1 MKDNKMKLKKSS
13 TIFLKG
19 MAMGMADIVPG
30 VSGGTVALI
39 TGIYERLVRSI
50 SQVSKE
56 TIINTINNKDVPGS
70 KKLDLEL
77 FIPLA
82 AGVGLA
88 FLLMSNIMGYLL
100 EHHTTAI
107 FSFFFAIILASAAM
121 LFMGIR
127 VKSAANIFLL
137 FIGFFFA
144 YLFVGMTSLTMGH
157 ELHIIFISGIVAVCA
172 MILPGISGALILLF
186 LNQYE
191 YMLHALRTLMWQ
203 EIFAFMFGAIIG
215 LLAFSRLLHII
226 MKKWRFQTISFLTGL
241 MLGALRLP
249 YNNIDSSDGILTGIL
264 LPAIFGFLLIYL
276 LARYSKKA
284 KRTKKVGSGNTKYI

>member
-1 MKDNKMKLKKSS
+1 MKPKQSGS
-13 TIFLKG
+13 IFFKG

-39 TGIYERLVRSI
+39 TGIYERLVRGI
-50 SQVSKE
+50 SQVNKE
-56 TIINTINNKDVPGS
+56 TLINTIKRKDVTKN
-70 KKLDLEL
+70 KKLDLEF

-82 AGVGLA
+82 AGIFLA

-100 EHHTTAI
+100 EHHTTEIYA
-107 FSFFFAIILASAAM
+107 FFFAIILASAVM
-121 LFMGIR
+121 LFMDIR
-127 VKSAANIFLL
+127 QKTAVNIFLMI
-137 FIGFFFA
+137 IGGFFA

-157 ELHIIFISGIVAVCA
+157 ELHIIFISGIVAICA

-191 YMLHALRTLMWQ
+191 YMLHSLKTLVL
-203 EIFAFMFGAIIG
+203 EDIFAFLLGAIIG
-215 LLAFSRLLHII
+215 LLAFSKVLNIVI
-226 MKKWRFQTISFLTGL
+226 KKWKYQTISFLTGL

-249 YNNIDSSDGILTGIL
+249 YDNIDTDANLATSILM
-264 LPAIFGFLLIYL
+264 PAILGIILIYM

-284 KRTKKVGSGNTKYI
+284 EMSKKIRKAKARSN

>member
-1 MKDNKMKLKKSS
+1 MKPKRSS

-39 TGIYERLVRSI
+39 TGIYERLVRGI
-50 SQVSKE
+50 SQVNKE
-56 TIINTINNKDVPGS
+56 TIINTIKNEDVPKD

-100 EHHTTAI
+100 EHHTTEI

-121 LFMGIR
+121 LFMDIR

-157 ELHIIFISGIVAVCA
+157 ELPIIFISGIVAICA

-191 YMLHALRTLMWQ
+191 YMLHALKTLVWE
-203 EIFAFMFGAIIG
+203 EILAFMLGAIIG

-226 MKKWRFQTISFLTGL
+226 IRKWRYQTISFLTGL

-249 YNNIDSSDGILTGIL
+249 YNNIDPGADLATSIL
-264 LPAIFGFLLIYL
+264 LPATLGILLIYL

-284 KRTKKVGSGNTKYI
+284 KKVKKTESTRKA